1 MLSKDVTV
9 FLCFFLNWFSYYFI
23 CCCKIIIS
31 FILFSSLFSV
41 LCIQLLE
48 EVWRSFFLVKN
59 WFLFELLSSLNLFI
73 LWTYHTN
80 LIDSCYNVAPSVVG
94 VLSPS
99 KFVLPFLS
107 SIPHSVYNSLLSC
120 FFSFF
125 ACLLPSFFASFFPC
139 FLSSWILYLLSL
151 NLFATFL
158 RNDLLWKIGQKES
171 NSRICTVYFDVRAAP
186 CTEGEMQR
194 QFMRSLRNILRNSIL
209 LHSNRSHLLLQ
220 FCSRSLCHLLMSVLF
235 FTYHQI
241 QQWTSSAVSFLYN
254 NQFILSL
261 STSDDTLA
269 PSQLGRATSTSGIN
283 LISLQYNVLHAKFS
297 FFIYYIY
304 ENTTKYFRFCM
315 FPLYFKSPLLT
326 FYFFVMLFPL
336 FNCVSFIS

>member
-171 NSRICTVYFDVRAAP
+171 NSRICTVYSDVRAAP

-194 QFMRSLRNILRNSIL
+194 QFMWSLRNIFLTQFYYILTDRIASIITILQHNSLSSSNVSSL
-209 LHSNRSHLLLQ
+209 LHLSSDSRMDLI
-220 FCSRSLCHLLMSVLF
+220 CSIFL
-235 FTYHQI
+235 I
-241 QQWTSSAVSFLYN
+241 QQSVHTIPFHFWWHSCSF
-254 NQFILSL
+254 SV
-261 STSDDTLA
+261 
-269 PSQLGRATSTSGIN
+269 G
-283 LISLQYNVLHAKFS
+283 
-297 FFIYYIY
+297 
-304 ENTTKYFRFCM
+304 
-315 FPLYFKSPLLT
+315 
-326 FYFFVMLFPL
+326 
-336 FNCVSFIS
+336 